1 MTSNRKILTLV
12 IIICALGLLYPGV
25 TQPILTLTGSIEKSK
40 IAALGIDMIAG
51 ENADSQSRQ
60 MLNMFS
66 GFLGLDQVEGELQA
80 YSSTRSILG
89 TVDELARTGN
99 LLVAFLVVFFSVVV
113 PVFKMLLLLAS
124 LLASGTTVPRFLLNV
139 NSRLSKWSMA
149 DVFVM
154 ALLVAFM
161 AGSASG
167 KEGELL
173 IMNAQLEVGFYYF
186 LAYCVFSIAA
196 GSVLVAPSRVVAAA
210 TTV

>member
-1 MTSNRKILTLV
+1 MTTRRKILTLI

-40 IAALGIDMIAG
+40 IAALGIDMITG
-51 ENADSQSRQ
+51 EDADSQSRQ

-66 GFLGLDQVEGELQA
+66 GLLGLDKVQGQLQA
-80 YSSTRSILG
+80 YSTTRSILG

-99 LLVAFLVVFFSVVV
+99 LLVAFLLVFFSVVI
-113 PVFKMLLLLAS
+113 PVFKLLLLLVS
-124 LLASGTTVPRFLLNV
+124 LLAAGTTVPRFLLKV
-139 NSRLSKWSMA
+139 NSMLSKWSMA

-154 ALLVAFM
+154 ALLVAYM

-173 IMNAQLEVGFYYF
+173 IMSAQLEVGFYYF
-186 LAYCVFSIAA
+186 LAYCLFSIIA
-196 GSVLVAPSRVVAAA
+196 GSVLIAPARAVAAA
-210 TTV
+210 PR